1 MAAWLLPLQSGS
13 VDRGPVAP
21 FGRVSLFLVPCR
33 VGEGDSLSLSLSV
46 QQTLSAILI
55 PHVHHSFLEKMLV
68 HSTFTHLNIQATHF
82 LVITYTC
89 GRYEKIKGGTKAVVS
104 DTAPYENIY

>member
-33 VGEGDSLSLSLSV
+33 VGEGDSLSLSLS
-46 QQTLSAILI
+46 LSLS
-55 PHVHHSFLEKMLV
+55 PCNKLYLLS
-68 HSTFTHLNIQATHF
+68 
-82 LVITYTC
+82 
-89 GRYEKIKGGTKAVVS
+89 
-104 DTAPYENIY
+104 